1 MKLTIRKK
9 KIEYIHLT
17 PKEGKSDEV
26 KKMLGLY
33 ETDHSADGSGNRHLT
48 LQRPVRVDE
57 FYSDKLKELCEDIEY
72 EDDEGVLDLEDEY
85 DEV

>member
-33 ETDHSADGSGNRHLT
+33 ETDHSEDGSGNRHLT
-48 LQRPVRVDE
+48 LQRPVLVSE
-57 FYSDKLKELCEDIEY
+57 FYSNELKELCEDIEY
-72 EDDEGVLDLEDEY
+72 EDDEGILDLEEEY

>member
-33 ETDHSADGSGNRHLT
+33 ETDHSEDGSGNRHLT
-48 LQRPVRVDE
+48 LQRPVLVSE
-57 FYSDKLKELCEDIEY
+57 FYSDKLKELCEDILY
-72 EDDEGVLDLEDEY
+72 EDDEGVLDIYEEK
-85 DEV
+85 

>member
-1 MKLTIRKK
+1 MKTMTIKK
-9 KIEYIHLT
+9 TRCEFIHLT

-33 ETDHSADGSGNRHLT
+33 ETDHNEDGSGNRHLT

-57 FYSDKLKELCEDIEY
+57 FYSDKLKELCEDILY
-72 EDDEGVLDLEDEY
+72 EDDEGVLDIY
-85 DEV
+85 DER